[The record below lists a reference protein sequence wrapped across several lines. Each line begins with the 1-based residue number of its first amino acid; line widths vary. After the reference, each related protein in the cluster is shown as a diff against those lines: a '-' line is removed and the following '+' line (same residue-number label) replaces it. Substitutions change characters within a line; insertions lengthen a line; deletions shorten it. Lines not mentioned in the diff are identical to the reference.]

1 MSSNDDF
8 VVKPTAN
15 SARNSSRRRPSKR
28 TRQTSSLAQMTVTEE
43 LDEEEQ
49 TLETVPD
56 HLSTSASETSSKGSN
71 SSQPP
76 LLDFIGATCMAS
88 AWFTSCFPCA
98 VVDIDDNDN
107 CVVDKLSRESAMNVM
122 YANNASGRVM
132 PGASPELAAQ
142 QRRGIQTRGSD
153 QEENMI
159 FVQLPPPPSNQKE
172 QASSSRRS
180 GSGMNHH
187 PVPLHSVPSVI
198 QEGSEDSS
206 DNMDE
211 IFLNDD
217 ENDKAKSS
225 TNGIAKPERL
235 DREDSGI
242 VDTRSPVV
250 DRQASK
256 NLTHP
261 NGKKLGKMTSVKK
274 MFGRKKKA

>member
-1 MSSNDDF
+1 
-8 VVKPTAN
+8 
-15 SARNSSRRRPSKR
+15 
-28 TRQTSSLAQMTVTEE
+28 
-43 LDEEEQ
+43 
-49 TLETVPD
+49 
-56 HLSTSASETSSKGSN
+56 
-71 SSQPP
+71 
-76 LLDFIGATCMAS
+76 MAS

-122 YANNASGRVM
+122 YANNASSKVM
-132 PGASPELAAQ
+132 PGAS

-159 FVQLPPPPSNQKE
+159 FVQLPPPPSNQQE
-172 QASSSRRS
+172 QASRLSS
-180 GSGMNHH
+180 GGMNHH

-198 QEGSEDSS
+198 QEGSEDGS

-211 IFLNDD
+211 ISLNDD

-225 TNGIAKPERL
+225 TSGIAKPERL

>member
-1 MSSNDDF
+1 
-8 VVKPTAN
+8 
-15 SARNSSRRRPSKR
+15 
-28 TRQTSSLAQMTVTEE
+28 
-43 LDEEEQ
+43 
-49 TLETVPD
+49 
-56 HLSTSASETSSKGSN
+56 
-71 SSQPP
+71 
-76 LLDFIGATCMAS
+76 MAS

-122 YANNASGRVM
+122 YANNASSKVM
-132 PGASPELAAQ
+132 PGASPVLAAQ

-159 FVQLPPPPSNQKE
+159 FVQLPPPSNQKE
-172 QASSSRRS
+172 QASRLSS
-180 GSGMNHH
+180 SGMNHH
-187 PVPLHSVPSVI
+187 PVPFHSVPSVI
-198 QEGSEDSS
+198 QEGSEDGS
-206 DNMDE
+206 DNMDD
-211 IFLNDD
+211 ISLNDD
-217 ENDKAKSS
+217 DNDKSKSS
-225 TNGIAKPERL
+225 TTGIAKREKL

-261 NGKKLGKMTSVKK
+261 NGKKLSKMTSVKK